1 MTNVNAYG
9 DTREWM
15 PNTVRLDRWL
25 AENIDGYVGPSR
37 LDRISGGQSNPTF
50 SLRSP
55 SMNLVLRS
63 RPAGPTL
70 PKAHAVDR
78 EYRVLEALQI
88 SNVQVPKV
96 RALCQDE
103 SVIGTMFYVMDFVP
117 GRVLWDPRL
126 TDMDRDQRTAV
137 FDSMNA
143 MIANIHSIDIDAV
156 GLADYGRHSAYVERQ
171 VSRWTKQ
178 YRASEID
185 PNSPMNWLID
195 WLPHNIPKENPTRLV
210 HGDYR
215 LDNLLIHPTEPHVV
229 AVLDWELSTL
239 GDPIADFA
247 YHMMSWR
254 LAPELFRGLAGIDF
268 KEAAIPDEQAYLA
281 RYLERTGFEYPENW
295 EFYLV
300 LSMFRIASIMQGIA
314 KRSREGTA
322 TNADADEVGA
332 KAKPIAE
339 IAVELAR
346 RIGRY

>member
-1 MTNVNAYG
+1 MTKVNAYG
-9 DTREWM
+9 DAREWM

-25 AENIDGYVGPSR
+25 AENIDGYDGPSR

-50 SLRSP
+50 LLRSP

-78 EYRVLEALQI
+78 EYRVLKALQI

-126 TDMDRDQRTAV
+126 TDMDRGQRAAV

-156 GLADYGRHSAYVERQ
+156 GLTDYGRHSAYVERQ

-185 PNSPMNWLID
+185 PNPPMNWLID
-195 WLPHNIPKENPTRLV
+195 WLPGNKLTFIQSLDNIPHDLVGRTQTRL
-210 HGDYR
+210 
-215 LDNLLIHPTEPHVV
+215 
-229 AVLDWELSTL
+229 
-239 GDPIADFA
+239 
-247 YHMMSWR
+247 
-254 LAPELFRGLAGIDF
+254 
-268 KEAAIPDEQAYLA
+268 
-281 RYLERTGFEYPENW
+281 
-295 EFYLV
+295 
-300 LSMFRIASIMQGIA
+300 
-314 KRSREGTA
+314 
-322 TNADADEVGA
+322 
-332 KAKPIAE
+332 
-339 IAVELAR
+339 
-346 RIGRY
+346 